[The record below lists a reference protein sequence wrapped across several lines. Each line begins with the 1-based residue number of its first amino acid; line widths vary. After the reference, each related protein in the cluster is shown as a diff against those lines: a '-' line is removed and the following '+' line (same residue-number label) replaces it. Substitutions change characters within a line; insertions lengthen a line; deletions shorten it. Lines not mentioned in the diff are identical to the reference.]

1 MQAQDMRQMLERV
14 LNLALSYLLATM
26 SCAENTDSLIQAES
40 SKPINQKIPI
50 YSAYTENNAYSEVA
64 RRIAIFKRVISVF
77 TKEES

>member
-26 SCAENTDSLIQAES
+26 SCAENTDSLIQAVS

-50 YSAYTENNAYSEVA
+50 HSAYTEKKHTAKSLDELLYP
-64 RRIAIFKRVISVF
+64 KGHY
-77 TKEES
+77 TKYY